1 MSLLI
6 CKIGVRGPDSSGSMM
21 VLSLVFMEIGILLV
35 KVCKLESQLSI
46 TLVPERK
53 VPVLEF

>member
-1 MSLLI
+1 
-6 CKIGVRGPDSSGSMM
+6 M
-21 VLSLVFMEIGILLV
+21 VLSLVFVEIGILLV

-46 TLVPERK
+46 MLVPERK

>member
-1 MSLLI
+1 
-6 CKIGVRGPDSSGSMM
+6 MM
-21 VLSLVFMEIGILLV
+21 VLSLVFMEIRVLLV
-35 KVCKLESQLSI
+35 KVCKLEFQLSI